1 MIAVMQEDL
10 VRRHRLTVHEYYR
23 MAEVG
28 LLAPDARVELIEGE
42 IIDMAPSGTPHAGI
56 LGRLTRLLIAAAGTR
71 VAVRVQLP
79 LRLDEYSE
87 PEPDFAVLK
96 WREDEYTAAHP
107 TPADTLLVVEV
118 SQTSL
123 QFDRQRKL
131 PLYARHGIPEVWI
144 VDLVNLRLH
153 TFDSPQHGQYAS
165 SSTTPQPGVMGLNA
179 VPDLKVDLTALF
191 AGLQGSEMTPPRGG
205 ELTSPR

>member
-42 IIDMAPSGTPHAGI
+42 IIDMPPSGTPHAGI
-56 LGRLTRLLIAAAGTR
+56 LGRLTRLLLTTAGNR

-107 TPADTLLVVEV
+107 TPSDTLLVIEV
-118 SQTSL
+118 SQSSL
-123 QFDRQRKL
+123 RYDRKRKL

-144 VDLVNLRLH
+144 VDVVNLRLH
-153 TFDSPQHGQYAS
+153 TFDSPQQRRYAN
-165 SSTTPQPGVMGLNA
+165 SSTTPQPGVVGLKA
-179 VPDLKVDLTALF
+179 MPELKVDLTGLF
-191 AGLQGSEMTPPRGG
+191 AGLQGG
-205 ELTSPR
+205 

>member
-1 MIAVMQEDL
+1 MVATMQEDL

-42 IIDMAPSGTPHAGI
+42 IIDMPPSGTPHAGV
-56 LGRLTRLLIAAAGTR
+56 LGRLTRLLLAAAGTR

-79 LRLDEYSE
+79 LRLDEFSE

-107 TPADTLLVVEV
+107 MASDTLLVIEV
-118 SQTSL
+118 SQSSL
-123 QFDRQRKL
+123 GYDRNRKL
-131 PLYARHGIPEVWI
+131 PLYARHGIPEAWI
-144 VDLVNLRLH
+144 VDVANPRLH
-153 TFDSPQHGQYAS
+153 TFRCPQDGQYANT
-165 SSTTPQPGVMGLNA
+165 STTSQPGMVELEA
-179 VPDLKVDLTALF
+179 LPELKVDLTGLF
-191 AGLQGSEMTPPRGG
+191 AGL
-205 ELTSPR
+205 

>member
-1 MIAVMQEDL
+1 MIAVMQEDH

-42 IIDMAPSGTPHAGI
+42 IIDMPPSGTPHAGI
-56 LGRLTRLLIAAAGTR
+56 LGRLNRLLMTAAGTR

-107 TPADTLLVVEV
+107 TASDTLLVIEV
-118 SQTSL
+118 SQSSL
-123 QFDRQRKL
+123 RYDRKRKQ

-144 VDLVNLRLH
+144 VDVVNLRLH
-153 TFDSPQHGQYAS
+153 TFDSPQHGRYAN
-165 SSTTPQPGVMGLNA
+165 SSTTPQPGVVGLEA
-179 VPDLKVDLTALF
+179 MPELKVDLTGLF
-191 AGLQGSEMTPPRGG
+191 AGLQGG
-205 ELTSPR
+205 